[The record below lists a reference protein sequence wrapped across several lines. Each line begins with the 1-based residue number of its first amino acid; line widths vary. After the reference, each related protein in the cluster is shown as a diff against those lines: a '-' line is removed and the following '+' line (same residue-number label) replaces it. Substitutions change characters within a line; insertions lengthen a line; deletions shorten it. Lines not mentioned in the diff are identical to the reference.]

1 MSGTLK
7 RRHSARQVHLSA
19 VIPTDPIPSSAVG
32 QPLMCSNPTGL
43 PHTFYMSFTFFFVCF
58 LPLQT
63 KHDDD
68 FGSVP
73 GLTIPSSQHVPLSF
87 SPASQLHL
95 HTGVTQTAEDLLP
108 FPNEPSLNITLPD
121 AAGVGG
127 KFLSSGMFFL
137 RQYHLLC
144 PNDPLGQS
152 ELSSIFSDHQFF
164 L

>member
-1 MSGTLK
+1 MFK
-7 RRHSARQVHLSA
+7 PNR
-19 VIPTDPIPSSAVG
+19 
-32 QPLMCSNPTGL
+32 
-43 PHTFYMSFTFFFVCF
+43 FTTYLLHVLYIFFVCF

-87 SPASQLHL
+87 SPASQRHL

-127 KFLSSGMFFL
+127 KFLSSGMFL

-144 PNDPLGQS
+144 PNDPPGQS